1 MRAIGKINPKKYVM
15 ETPFKIT
22 PLVSEELTSLFTSY
36 RPSAYRNTLIDIYLS
51 YLNHEHGHLPVNF
64 DKMGHQMY
72 LLLDFLRVAA
82 EENGER
88 RNDVGW
94 EK

>member
-1 MRAIGKINPKKYVM
+1 M
-15 ETPFKIT
+15 ETPFKVT
-22 PLVSEELTSLFTSY
+22 PLVSEELTNLFTTY
-36 RPSAYRNTLIDIYLS
+36 RPSAYRNTIIDIYLS

-82 EENGER
+82 EENGEKGK
-88 RNDVGW
+88 DKGW

>member
-1 MRAIGKINPKKYVM
+1 MH
-15 ETPFKIT
+15 
-22 PLVSEELTSLFTSY
+22 
-36 RPSAYRNTLIDIYLS
+36 IYLG

-64 DKMGHQMY
+64 DKMGHQIY

-82 EENGER
+82 EENGEKGKDR
-88 RNDVGW
+88 GW